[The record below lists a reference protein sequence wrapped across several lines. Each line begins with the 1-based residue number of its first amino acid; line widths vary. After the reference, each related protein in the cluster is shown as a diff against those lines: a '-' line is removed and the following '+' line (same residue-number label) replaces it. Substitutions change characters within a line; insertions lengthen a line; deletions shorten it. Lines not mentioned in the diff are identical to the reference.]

1 MTRISILLATL
12 VLLAAGSRAEPRVRF
27 TVTDASALWVTG
39 TSSLHDWRCDAGQV
53 TGWLELDGTET
64 VSDISSAEITA
75 ATSLECKNGT
85 MDRKTRGALK
95 ADDHPAIR
103 FAMTS
108 AEMLSSSEDR
118 FEARVTGELT
128 IAGEARSVATNVAGM
143 RTDEGGVHVTGE
155 LPVTMTDFGVDPPRA
170 MLGTLKTGDDVT
182 VHFELVAVPLRD
194 L

>member
-1 MTRISILLATL
+1 MTRLSILLAAL
-12 VLLAAGSRAEPRVRF
+12 VLLVAGWRTEPRVRF
-27 TVTDASALWVTG
+27 TLTDASTLWVTG

-53 TGWLELDGTET
+53 NGWLELEAAEAAAN
-64 VSDISSAEITA
+64 ISGSEITV

-85 MDRKTRGALK
+85 MNRKTRGALK
-95 ADDHPAIR
+95 ADDHPTIR

-108 AEMLSSSEDR
+108 AEMMSSSDDR

-128 IAGEARSVATNVAGM
+128 IAGESRSVATTVAGLW
-143 RTDEGGVHVTGE
+143 TDEDGVHVAGE
-155 LPVTMTDFGVDPPRA
+155 LPVTMTDYGVDPPRA
-170 MLGTLKTGDDVT
+170 MLGTLKTGDNVT